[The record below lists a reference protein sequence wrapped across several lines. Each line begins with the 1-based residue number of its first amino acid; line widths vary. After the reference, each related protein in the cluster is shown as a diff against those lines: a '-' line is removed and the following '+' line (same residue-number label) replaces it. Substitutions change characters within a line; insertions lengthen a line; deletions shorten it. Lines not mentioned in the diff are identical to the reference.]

1 MSDSKDF
8 LEQVRTV
15 HFTLLAVCL
24 TAVVIVSSPSPTRII
39 KVNEQLSGIVA
50 VKEGWRSNWLET
62 SAEELSRQ
70 HGECLDP
77 QNSPYPQHMMIGQW
91 QFEAIIKRR
100 WDVKYRVADEQ
111 VASGDTTSPAIP
123 APDNLREFRDLWN
136 SSGELWCPSEGVLA
150 RTGDKA
156 VLWDPK
162 YHNFGPPQGLSGPH
176 LEILPPRQM
185 KDLKPKEFVW
195 ALTQNLGQGP
205 DNGIEKRPPVALIQ
219 ISNDAWQWAIFT
231 TVAPKNVGPIAIRS
245 QIMKAFPGYAWQSND
260 FENVF
265 PELDQVAKERQ
276 LFDVRFDHL
285 RTNLISEES
294 AAKEP
299 FQVFGIKFPIEGT
312 TRWAVLLILA
322 IQGYLWL
329 HLNEYWRRGAPKT
342 DVAWI
347 AVYPGLAPKV
357 VSALTMLVVPVL
369 VVVLLC
375 VRQGLMP
382 LKPMA
387 NTILASLACTLSVF
401 LAVLTAITYRLV
413 SIVQEGPA
421 RPDQESNAH

>member
-24 TAVVIVSSPSPTRII
+24 TAVVIASSPSPARII
-39 KVNEQLSGIVA
+39 KANEQLSGIVA

-62 SAEELSRQ
+62 SAEELARQ

-77 QNSPYPQHMMIGQW
+77 PYEQNSPYPQYRIGQW
-91 QFEAIIKRR
+91 QFKAIIKRR
-100 WDVKYRVADEQ
+100 WDVKYKIADEQ
-111 VASGDTTSPAIP
+111 VASGDTTSPSIP
-123 APDNLREFRDLWN
+123 APDNLRKFKDIWN
-136 SSGELWCPSEGVLA
+136 SSGELWCPSDKVPA
-150 RTGDKA
+150 KTGDQ
-156 VLWDPK
+156 VFLWDPK

-176 LEILPPRQM
+176 LELLPLPQM
-185 KDLKPKEFVW
+185 KNLKSKEFVW
-195 ALTQNLGQGP
+195 ALTQNLRQGP
-205 DNGIEKRPPVALIQ
+205 DNGIEKRRPVALIQ

-231 TVAPKNVGPIAIRS
+231 TVAPKNVGPIAVRS

-265 PELDQVAKERQ
+265 PELDQVAKELQ
-276 LFDVRFDHL
+276 RFDDPL
-285 RTNLISEES
+285 DRLQTNLISEES
-294 AAKEP
+294 AKKEP

-347 AVYPGLAPKV
+347 GVYPGSAPKV

-375 VRQGLMP
+375 VRQGLVP

-387 NTILASLACTLSVF
+387 NTILGSLACTLSVF
-401 LAVLTAITYRLV
+401 LSVLTAITYRLV
-413 SIVQEGPA
+413 TIVQEG
-421 RPDQESNAH
+421 SS